1 GARAAARRREPP
13 AGRRRGRRPGAAD
26 ARRRETGVRVR
37 RAPHRPR
44 YGVPERPRSHTR
56 IPPSGDHSQGGPAV
70 ARGPRRV
77 APVSRRWHPRAEE
90 AEAPQ
95 VIRHTAGRWPMDT
108 RPMRADA
115 RRNYERLIE
124 TARTAFAEHGT
135 DASLDDIAK
144 RAGVGSGTLYRHFPT
159 RDALL
164 HAVLRDRID
173 GLLAHA
179 DELLSEPAHD
189 PEDEARCAEAALD
202 RWLRTYLAGAATPR
216 GTSTVIIQAMSPDW
230 AGTGLGEAAAAIRD
244 ALGRL

>member
-1 GARAAARRREPP
+1 
-13 AGRRRGRRPGAAD
+13 
-26 ARRRETGVRVR
+26 
-37 RAPHRPR
+37 
-44 YGVPERPRSHTR
+44 
-56 IPPSGDHSQGGPAV
+56 
-70 ARGPRRV
+70 
-77 APVSRRWHPRAEE
+77 
-90 AEAPQ
+90 
-95 VIRHTAGRWPMDT
+95 MDT

-124 TARTAFAEHGT
+124 TARTAFAERGT

-189 PEDEARCAEAALD
+189 PEGEARCAEAALD

-216 GTSTVIIQAMSPDW
+216 GTSTVIIQAMSADW
-230 AGTGLGEAAAAIRD
+230 AGTGLGDAAAAICD
-244 ALGRL
+244 ALGRLLERAQRAGAVRAEVGPGDLLRITNAIGVAAERSPDPGAYADRMLVLLFDGLRTR

>member
-1 GARAAARRREPP
+1 
-13 AGRRRGRRPGAAD
+13 
-26 ARRRETGVRVR
+26 
-37 RAPHRPR
+37 
-44 YGVPERPRSHTR
+44 
-56 IPPSGDHSQGGPAV
+56 
-70 ARGPRRV
+70 
-77 APVSRRWHPRAEE
+77 
-90 AEAPQ
+90 
-95 VIRHTAGRWPMDT
+95 MDT

-244 ALGRL
+244 ALGRLLERAQRAGSVRAEIDPGDLLRITNAIGVASERAPDPGAYADRMLVLLFDGLRTR